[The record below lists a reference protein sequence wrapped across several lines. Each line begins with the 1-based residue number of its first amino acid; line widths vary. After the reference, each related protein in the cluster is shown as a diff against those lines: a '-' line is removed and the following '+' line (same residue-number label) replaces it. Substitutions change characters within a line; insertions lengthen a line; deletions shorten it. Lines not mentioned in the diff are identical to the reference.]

1 MNKKNRTYNFHFRI
15 IPTEENPFTYEDL
28 KNKIKDKKIRL
39 KDLDQDVYIKD
50 IEPKLK
56 PPTPETGIQKYSSS
70 LLIFVLFI
78 IVVGL
83 FMKKR

>member
-1 MNKKNRTYNFHFRI
+1 MAATFARAKS
-15 IPTEENPFTYEDL
+15 IPAIAPL
-28 KNKIKDKKIRL
+28 KPSPGGSKTFESSTR
-39 KDLDQDVYIKD
+39 QST
-50 IEPKLK
+50 KLK